1 MVLGFIGPPVESSHA
16 AQLDSVAHPVPAPNW
31 LAWKVFHDSFAFYAR
46 QSGVQVE
53 EMLASRFDL
62 TPAEATALLAAG
74 RTFVGAIQRIDTD
87 AKAQADTRY
96 GRLVRPARPP
106 NAAGARIRWSGP
118 RPRGPE
124 KTRRERA
131 IEDGL
136 YAAVEARKEAALT
149 EHTAAL
155 AGQLDAVKFARVAE
169 WVNTSV
175 APQITTFT
183 QPPARDRRASSGAR
197 GSVPLRDPRQK

>member
-1 MVLGFIGPPVESSHA
+1 VTQPVSTS
-16 AQLDSVAHPVPAPNW
+16 NW

-46 QSGVQVE
+46 QSGAQVE

-62 TPAEATALLAAG
+62 TPAEAAALLAAG
-74 RTFVGAIQRIDTD
+74 RTFVGAIQRIDAD

-96 GRLVRPARPP
+96 GRLVRPARPL
-106 NAAGARIRWSGP
+106 NTAGARSRWSGP
-118 RPRGPE
+118 RPPGPE
-124 KTRRERA
+124 KSRRERA

-149 EHTAAL
+149 EHTTAL
-155 AGQLDAVKFARVAE
+155 AGQLDPVKFARVAD

-175 APQITTFT
+175 APGITTFT
-183 QPPARDRRASSGAR
+183 QPPARDRRASSGVR
-197 GSVPLRDPRQK
+197 GSVPPRDTRQK